1 MAKTPPKTAAK
12 KPAGNSAKKPA
23 ATRGTPPPKPGR
35 PQLRLPT
42 PKTAAGKK
50 VDPLRLQKVEAAA
63 VEATRER
70 HQQGG
75 DATVDRRHL
84 QRYPIDDS
92 IRDVKPHN
100 WATADRQL
108 LEPDEDAHSEFT
120 STDPWRV
127 LRIMGEYVD
136 GFDKMASITRGVS
149 IFGSARTTPD
159 DPHYA
164 AAVETARL
172 LAHSGF
178 DVITGG
184 GPGIMEAANR
194 GAVLGGGRSFGCNI
208 ELPFE
213 QQANPFV
220 THHIDFRYF
229 AVRKTMFV
237 KYSQAFIIFPGGYG
251 TFDEMFEAL
260 TLIQTGKI
268 SNFPVILFGKAYWA
282 GLIRWLRSQ
291 VVAHGKISEADLDL
305 LILTDDPREAV
316 QAVLQACGWPALP
329 PLDAPNGNGQN
340 G

>member
-172 LAHSGF
+172 LAYSGF

-220 THHIDFRYF
+220 THHIVHHLSGRLRH
-229 AVRKTMFV
+229 VRRDV
-237 KYSQAFIIFPGGYG
+237 RGADADPDGQDLELPGDPVRQGVLGGAHPLAPLPGGG
-251 TFDEMFEAL
+251 ARQD
-260 TLIQTGKI
+260 QRGR
-268 SNFPVILFGKAYWA
+268 PGP
-282 GLIRWLRSQ
+282 
-291 VVAHGKISEADLDL
+291 AD
-305 LILTDDPREAV
+305 PH
-316 QAVLQACGWPALP
+316 
-329 PLDAPNGNGQN
+329 
-340 G
+340 